1 VTDKLIPMF
10 TIGVFVGFTI
20 SQVGLVRHWRR
31 TRPPRWRARV
41 TLNGVGAVMTAVAVC
56 VFVSTKFLA
65 GAWVVVLIVPAL
77 MLLFH
82 RIECYYAHVAKE
94 LALGKTPDHP
104 HKADSIVIVPTS
116 TVNKL
121 TELALSAAI
130 SIGETV
136 VALAVAGEEEERAQI
151 LRGWAEWDPGVPLEV
166 IVDPHRSLVRSVL
179 GYVASITAEEQDI
192 VVTVLIPEIEPRKP
206 YHEIL
211 HNQRGALLAAV
222 LRARTDVVVATLPFR
237 LHD

>member
-1 VTDKLIPMF
+1 MF

-31 TRPPRWRARV
+31 TRPPRWQARAA
-41 TLNGVGAVMTAVAVC
+41 LNGAGAVMTAVAVS

-65 GAWVVVLIVPAL
+65 GAWVVVLTVPAL

-82 RIECYYAHVAKE
+82 RIERYYAGVAKE
-94 LALGKTPDHP
+94 LALGKTPGRP
-104 HKADSIVIVPTS
+104 HKVDSIVIVPTS

-121 TELALSAAI
+121 TERALSAAI

-136 VALAVAGEEEERAQI
+136 VAVSVAGDDEQREAI
-151 LRGWAEWDPGVPLEV
+151 LHDWNDWDPGVPLEV

-179 GYVASITAEEQDI
+179 SYLDSITENDI
-192 VVTVLIPEIEPRKP
+192 VVTVLIAEIEPRKP
-206 YHEIL
+206 YHAIL